1 MQEPSRALYR
11 EAVAQLWSGSPY
23 TIYNLIY
30 RRELACVR
38 IDKTHSATGPGRGRV
53 RGQPVAPP
61 EPDNARHIVPR
72 SFYSWRAVGITRSDD
87 GGGE

>member
-1 MQEPSRALYR
+1 VRSTVR
-11 EAVAQLWSGSPY
+11 QLPNFGAGHHTRYTTCFTGGSWP
-23 TIYNLIY
+23 
-30 RRELACVR
+30 ACVSIKPIR
-38 IDKTHSATGPGRGRV
+38 LRAQDVAEYEAPRHH
-53 RGQPVAPP
+53 PVAPP